1 MTYFC
6 TLASGSSGNC
16 CLYVSDRVCILIDAG
31 TTAKYI
37 TAALAKLGLTPTD
50 LTHILVTHGHSDH
63 VSALPVLLKRTGAK
77 VYCTWETAGYIRF
90 PEGRR
95 AEIFMPGER
104 LDLPGCPVQT
114 FPTPHDIPGSCGFV
128 LGEGSKRVAV
138 CTDLGIMTGEIFSHI
153 QGSALVCLESN
164 HDEVLLKNGPY
175 PYPLKQRI
183 LSNFGHLSNAACS
196 TVAVRL
202 ARTGT
207 RNLILAHLSREN
219 NHPRLALETTLD
231 ALRQAGADADA
242 VVQVAP
248 AAEPGDP
255 VLL

>member
-16 CLYVSDRVCILIDAG
+16 YLYVSDRVCILIDAG

-37 TAALAKLGLTPTD
+37 TAALAKLNLTPSD

-63 VSALPVLLKRTGAK
+63 VSALPVLLKRTGAR
-77 VYCTWETAGYIRF
+77 VYCTWETAGHIRF

-104 LDLPGCPVQT
+104 LHLPGCMVQT
-114 FPTPHDIPGSCGFV
+114 FATPHDISGSCGFV
-128 LGEGSKRVAV
+128 LGEGGKRVAV
-138 CTDLGIMTGEIFSHI
+138 CTDLGTMTGEIFSHL

-175 PYPLKQRI
+175 PYQLKQRI
-183 LSNFGHLSNAACS
+183 LSPFGHLSNAACS
-196 TVAVRL
+196 STAVRL
-202 ARTGT
+202 AETGT
-207 RNLILAHLSREN
+207 RRLILAHLSREN
-219 NHPRLALETTLD
+219 NHPRLALETTLE
-231 ALRQAGADADA
+231 ALRLADIQAE
-242 VVQVAP
+242 VQVAP
-248 AAEPGDP
+248 AAEPGEP

>member
-16 CLYVSDRVCILIDAG
+16 CLYVSDSVRILIDAG

-63 VSALPVLLKRTGAK
+63 IGALPVLLKRTGAQ
-77 VYCTWETAGYIRF
+77 VCCTWETAGYIRF
-90 PEGRR
+90 PEGCRPR
-95 AEIFMPGER
+95 IFMPGER

-114 FPTPHDIPGSCGFV
+114 FATPHDICGSCGFV
-128 LGEGSKRVAV
+128 LGEGECRVAV
-138 CTDLGIMTGEIFSHI
+138 CTDLGEMTGEIFSHL
-153 QGSALVCLESN
+153 QGSRLVYLESN

-175 PYPLKQRI
+175 PYPLKLRI
-183 LSNFGHLSNAACS
+183 LSDRGHLSNEACGQ
-196 TVAVRL
+196 VVVRL
-202 ARTGT
+202 VRTGT
-207 RNLILAHLSREN
+207 NRLILAHLSKEN
-219 NHPRLALETTLD
+219 NHPRLALETTLE
-231 ALRQAGADADA
+231 ALRCAGLTAE
-242 VVQVAP
+242 VTVAA